1 LHTFRFV
8 ARFDSMAVFWIL
20 TTLMTA
26 VALAFVLVPLLRAR
40 PAAAPSAAEANLQVL
55 RAQRREIDADV
66 ESGVLPREA
75 RDAAVAELVQ
85 RADEDLAP
93 TEAPIRAGKPWAVI
107 VAVFF
112 LVPLVAFG
120 TYLAVGTPR
129 AADPAVMAAMKAPTT
144 DAQIVAMVERLA
156 EKVKERPDDVQGWS
170 LLARSMAALGRFKES
185 SDAYEHLSK
194 LVPDDP
200 QVYADWADALGMAQG
215 KTLRGKPYELAKQAL
230 KLDPDHRKALALA
243 GTAAMDAGDYASS
256 ARYWATLASQMAPG
270 SQEEAQVRAIIAEVQ
285 EKAAAAGKPIG
296 ELPKQ
301 LAQAKAAPAGQSVS
315 GSVSISPQIASR
327 LQGNETLFIFARAEG
342 GSRMPLAIMRVSAK
356 ELPLKFALDDSQSM
370 APGANI
376 SSAQALRV
384 EARISQSGNAAA
396 QPGDLVGT
404 SAVVKPGARGVKV
417 VVDKVLP

>member
-1 LHTFRFV
+1 
-8 ARFDSMAVFWIL
+8 MAVFWIL

-66 ESGVLPREA
+66 ESGVLPKEA

-85 RADEDLAP
+85 RADEDLARA
-93 TEAPIRAGKPWAVI
+93 EAPIRAGKPWAVI
-107 VAVFF
+107 VAVLF

-129 AADPAVMAAMKAPTT
+129 GADPAVMAAMKAPTT

-185 SDAYEHLSK
+185 SDAYAHLSK

-243 GTAAMDAGDYASS
+243 ATAALDANDFEQAAG
-256 ARYWATLASQMAPG
+256 YWNRLA
-270 SQEEAQVRAIIAEVQ
+270 AQLPPQSPDLEQVQSILAEVAQ
-285 EKAAAAGKPIG
+285 RAAAAGQP
-296 ELPKQ
+296 L
-301 LAQAKAAPAGQSVS
+301 KAAPKLAASRPPTTAESKSVS
-315 GSVSISPQIASR
+315 GSVSLAPTLAAKIT
-327 LQGNETLFIFARAEG
+327 GGETLFIFARAEG
-342 GSRMPLAIMRVSAK
+342 GPRVPLAVIRTSAS
-356 ELPLKFALDDSQSM
+356 ELPMRFALDDSQAM
-370 APGANI
+370 APNMKLSGAEWVRI
-376 SSAQALRV
+376 
-384 EARISQSGNAAA
+384 EARVSKSGNAVP

-404 SAVVKPGARGVKV
+404 SPVVKPGARDVNI